1 MIDDTHLTAPVIDL
15 TENICLYGIC
25 DWMWFGRFRRDF
37 DVEQLTGDVVK
48 PPILRPIEM
57 ASVAARVKIV
67 IKQRLRRA
75 MQ

>member
-1 MIDDTHLTAPVIDL
+1 M
-15 TENICLYGIC
+15 
-25 DWMWFGRFRRDF
+25 FGRFRRDF

-57 ASVAARVKIV
+57 ASVGARVIIV
-67 IKQRLRRA
+67 MKQRLPCA